1 MKSSLSRRQLIRHL
15 SIGSALCSCLPTA
28 LYSAIK
34 KPSTVDQNR
43 AFDAPSRY
51 FHARY
56 DNHCQNFFDFEKAL
70 STPEKDWLK
79 SCFNAAD
86 HWYHPVNGRMD
97 HSIVSFSHQIHNNQS
112 NASRIYAGAYTQP
125 ERLYPQLV
133 KLLRHRGINPQ
144 HLPLMN
150 KPVGLGWDVERD
162 HFKVYAFFN
171 DYRAIPDIEIQ
182 QLSQLLNGAPIYPQ
196 AIASWTWS
204 GDHTLHEKKLY
215 LGLTNDQEVHT
226 FGSAI
231 RHTTAML
238 TSKRGLVPQLDIQSS
253 RDIPLNQ
260 TAKDIIKHHQQN
272 DISLDTLTW
281 ENNQQHVLY
290 FS

>member
-144 HLPLMN
+144 HPSPNQRACSLG
-150 KPVGLGWDVERD
+150 VGV
-162 HFKVYAFFN
+162 
-171 DYRAIPDIEIQ
+171 
-182 QLSQLLNGAPIYPQ
+182 
-196 AIASWTWS
+196 
-204 GDHTLHEKKLY
+204 GD
-215 LGLTNDQEVHT
+215 
-226 FGSAI
+226 
-231 RHTTAML
+231 
-238 TSKRGLVPQLDIQSS
+238 
-253 RDIPLNQ
+253 
-260 TAKDIIKHHQQN
+260 
-272 DISLDTLTW
+272 
-281 ENNQQHVLY
+281 
-290 FS
+290 